1 MSDHVCKFNDT
12 VQSHF
17 EDETLETI
25 WELIE
30 QDGRVDYA
38 KLISS
43 VGNEERLKGM
53 AEKGLWSVKGT
64 DLVLTDEG
72 HKRAKDIIRRHRL
85 AERLF
90 ADVLDIKDFEGDAC
104 LIEHAISPSVE
115 VAICTLLGHPPRC
128 PHNKE
133 IPRGK
138 CCSVYTTKVT
148 PLTMPMNEMEVG
160 REARVVFITSVGMDR
175 LSTMGLVPG
184 AIVKLQQKRPS
195 YVIMIDE
202 TTLAIDEAIAS
213 GIYVK
218 HV

>member
-1 MSDHVCKFNDT
+1 MSEHACKYRGM

-17 EDETLETI
+17 EDETLEAI
-25 WELIE
+25 WEMIE

-38 KLISS
+38 KLVDS
-43 VGNEERLKGM
+43 VGNEERLKAMG
-53 AEKGLWSVKGT
+53 EKGFWAVKGA
-64 DLVLTDEG
+64 DLILTEEG
-72 HKRAKDIIRRHRL
+72 HRRARDIIRRHRL

-115 VAICTLLGHPPRC
+115 EAICTLLGHPPRC
-128 PHNKE
+128 PHGKE
-133 IPRGK
+133 IPKGK

-148 PLTMPMNEMEVG
+148 PLTMPMSEMEVG
-160 REARVVFITSVGMDR
+160 REARVVFITSQGMDR

-184 AIVKLQQKRPS
+184 AMVKLHQKRPS